1 MLVVGR
7 AEMSGKPLYRPAPSI
22 TTSSPRQRSLAATT
36 TPSELLT
43 TPAALRRPLAGNF
56 RTPSSNNRPPPSIV
70 SYFTPKTG
78 ATAEDAAAA
87 AAAAP
92 TTPMSQAKRGLK
104 RRLTDSLL
112 EDDGEKSG
120 SLRSPKR
127 EKVVSDASAANLSSS
142 IQSLLRPGPAFTS
155 PRKSPATPR
164 LIASPL
170 RQPLPTAASPLR
182 LEALRRQPLEVL
194 RSPTA
199 NLPNLVRD
207 GAGALPLSRC
217 NLSVGRSG
225 RERQVDWLT
234 SYCKQRKKEA
244 PPLSATKA
252 GRPKNKPVP
261 KGKIK

>member
-1 MLVVGR
+1 
-7 AEMSGKPLYRPAPSI
+7 MSGKPPYRPAPSI

-43 TPAALRRPLAGNF
+43 TPAALRRPLAGNL

-92 TTPMSQAKRGLK
+92 TTPVSQARRGLK
-104 RRLTDSLL
+104 RRLTDSLP

-120 SLRSPKR
+120 SLLSPKR

-244 PPLSATKA
+244 PSLSATKA

>member
-7 AEMSGKPLYRPAPSI
+7 AEMSGKPPYRPTPSI

-43 TPAALRRPLAGNF
+43 TPAALRRPLAGNL

-87 AAAAP
+87 AAP
-92 TTPMSQAKRGLK
+92 TTPLSQARRGLK
-104 RRLTDSLL
+104 RRLTDSLP
-112 EDDGEKSG
+112 EDEGEKSG

>member
-1 MLVVGR
+1 
-7 AEMSGKPLYRPAPSI
+7 
-22 TTSSPRQRSLAATT
+22 
-36 TPSELLT
+36 
-43 TPAALRRPLAGNF
+43 
-56 RTPSSNNRPPPSIV
+56 
-70 SYFTPKTG
+70 
-78 ATAEDAAAA
+78 
-87 AAAAP
+87 
-92 TTPMSQAKRGLK
+92 MSQARRGLK
-104 RRLTDSLL
+104 RRLTDSLP